1 MKTAS
6 AKPSHYELLL
16 KAYDKALATY
26 ERTKTDEKAAK
37 HYYKNAMKDTSKSD
51 LEILEL
57 EYERIKY
64 RRKSRKVSLKIAK
77 IRLKVWAKTHDEEV
91 KVYQLSETAMEEAM
105 QKETQKAEKKAVKDK
120 KAVKAVKVKA
130 VKDVKVKAAKDVKVK
145 AAKDVKVKGVKDVK
159 IRKVKKAPKII
170 LIKEVKENIPTI
182 TKSTEKATE
191 PKPQKPPRKPRR
203 SSAEVQAEKA
213 ANKQALG
220 GDNFSIIEGIG
231 EKVTQTLHAGGIH
244 TFAQLAA
251 ADYETLKGI
260 MRAAKNRLAT
270 PATWAEQAK
279 LVIENKFEELK
290 ALQNTLKGGRKVQ

>member
-1 MKTAS
+1 MKSAP

-16 KAYDKALATY
+16 KAYDKALATF
-26 ERTKTDEKAAK
+26 ERIKTEEKTAK

-51 LEILEL
+51 LDILEL
-57 EYERIKY
+57 EYQRIKF
-64 RRKSRKVSLKIAK
+64 RRKSRKMALKIAK

-91 KVYQLSETAMEEAM
+91 KVYQLSETAIEEAM
-105 QKETQKAEKKAVKDK
+105 QKETQKAEKKADKDK
-120 KAVKAVKVKA
+120 KT
-130 VKDVKVKAAKDVKVK
+130 VKDVKVKI
-145 AAKDVKVKGVKDVK
+145 AKDVKVKGVKDVK
-159 IRKVKKAPKII
+159 IREVKKVPKII
-170 LIKEVKENIPTI
+170 LIKEVKADKEDVPAVAKPIAKPI
-182 TKSTEKATE
+182 E
-191 PKPQKPPRKPRR
+191 PQKPPRKPRR

-220 GDNFSIIEGIG
+220 GDNFSLIEGIG
-231 EKVTQTLHAGGIH
+231 EKVTQTLHAGGIN

-251 ADYETLKGI
+251 ADFETLKGI